1 MMINFER
8 LDNLKLMLSHEKDL
22 AKIWSYFMT
31 HFADHEAFT
40 DVGEPIRNPLIERIV
55 MVINR
60 QLFDETVKN
69 LLLISLPNFSF
80 LHGVFTV
87 GNRTGG
93 LIYFEEI
100 QKGMIAIS
108 ENPPSQMVKY
118 CRFNPQMLGSSN
130 NLN

>member
-1 MMINFER
+1 MINFER
-8 LDNLKLMLSHEKDL
+8 LDNLKLMLSHEEDL
-22 AKIWSYFMT
+22 ATIWSYFMT

-40 DVGEPIRNPLIERIV
+40 DIGKPIRHPLVEKIIV
-55 MVINR
+55 IINQ

-69 LLLISLPNFSF
+69 LLLIGLPNFNF

-93 LIYFEEI
+93 VIYFEEI
-100 QKGMIAIS
+100 QKGMVAVS
-108 ENPPSQMVKY
+108 ENPPSQLVKY
-118 CRFNPQMLGSSN
+118 SRFTPQIIGSSN

>member
-8 LDNLKLMLSHEKDL
+8 LDNLKLMLSREEDL
-22 AKIWSYFMT
+22 ATIWSYFMT
-31 HFADHEAFT
+31 HLADHEAFT
-40 DVGEPIRNPLIERIV
+40 DIGEPIRHPLVEKIIII
-55 MVINR
+55 INQ

-69 LLLISLPNFSF
+69 LLLISLPNFKF

-93 LIYFEEI
+93 VIYFEEI
-100 QKGMIAIS
+100 QKGMVAVS
-108 ENPPSQMVKY
+108 ENPPSQLVKY
-118 CRFNPQMLGSSN
+118 SRFTPQLIGSSN